1 MNKIGLLEEF
11 NKRKIIA
18 ERVPVDE
25 QWFRDTMQLISNG
38 AFSCY
43 GQGCHLTQEKECEW
57 GMTYQ
62 LLTEIKGVDATIM
75 LKVTKEDFKG
85 ITAEYR
91 KYHIIREAIA
101 NGWIS
106 INARMIDDNSIRL
119 YSCLD
124 WDIGDSGN
132 YGRWTINLMAYLDKS
147 GKFIKPFFIQDSR
160 M

>member
-91 KYHIIREAIA
+91 KYHIIQEAIA

-147 GKFIKPFFIQDSR
+147 GKYIKHFFIQDSR